1 MNLRVLSVL
10 FIKEVRQGAHNF
22 FLAYAIFMPIALSL
36 LVTLVFGDLF
46 ASGARLGVLGANA
59 DRLASEAVE
68 ARAYDDEAAL
78 RADVAR
84 GALTSGVIVPSGF
97 DAARPRVTVLHWQQ
111 ATPMQIAAAESA
123 IDSAFA
129 PAPPRITLQ
138 EVQLGEAAPADWSAR
153 LLPLIV
159 LMTIILS
166 GVMVPAASL
175 VGEKSARTLHAL
187 SVSPASLLEVYLAKA
202 LLGMVLGGVMGVVVL
217 LLNNALGGQPG
228 LLIALLLLGAAAA
241 SLFGVILGSLVNS
254 VNALLAALKTLGLV
268 LFAPALVGLVPA
280 IPEWVAR
287 LFPTYY
293 IMQPVLSVT
302 QQGADAGA
310 VAGDAAVLLAIVGG
324 LCLALA
330 WVVERQKRQLALI
343 G

>member
-10 FIKEVRQGAHNF
+10 FIREVRHGAHNF

-46 ASGARLGVLGANA
+46 ASGARLGVLGAHA
-59 DRLASEAVE
+59 DRLAGAAVE
-68 ARAYDDEAAL
+68 TRAYADETAL
-78 RADVAR
+78 RADVEQ
-84 GALTSGVIVPSGF
+84 GVLTSGVIVPADF
-97 DAARPRVTVLHWQQ
+97 DVARPRVTLLHWQQ
-111 ATPMQIAAAESA
+111 ATPMQIAAAESVV
-123 IDSAFA
+123 DLAFA

-138 EVQLGEAAPADWSAR
+138 AVQLGDAAPADWSAR

-175 VGEKSARTLHAL
+175 VGEKAARTLQAL
-187 SVSPASLLEVYLAKA
+187 TVSPASLLEVYAAKA
-202 LLGMVLGGVMGVVVL
+202 LLGIVLGGVMGIVVL
-217 LLNNALGGQPG
+217 ALNNALGGQPG

-241 SLFGVILGSLVNS
+241 SLFGVILGSLVS
-254 VNALLAALKTLGLV
+254 SINALLAALKTLGLV
-268 LFAPALVGLVPA
+268 LFAPALVSLVPA

-293 IMQPVLSVT
+293 IMHPVLAVT

-324 LCLALA
+324 LCIALA
-330 WVVERQKRQLALI
+330 WVVERQKRQPALI